1 MDFNDLCFTLATLGN
16 QSSLLIYL
24 LLRNVN
30 VYYILKSRY
39 VIDMNSFEQS
49 FTSCH

>member
-16 QSSLLIYL
+16 QRSLLIYL

-30 VYYILKSRY
+30 VYYIFKSRH
-39 VIDMNSFEQS
+39 E
-49 FTSCH
+49 